1 MCRVMVKIKKG
12 KPIAENVAK
21 ELNRKLNS
29 RSSARYMNT
38 DVYMIVAFMIDL
50 SFIIVEH
57 NKKKKKKGRRI
68 SSVQS
73 MLKEME

>member
-1 MCRVMVKIKKG
+1 MCRVMVKINKG
-12 KPIAENVAK
+12 KHIAENVAK

-57 NKKKKKKGRRI
+57 NKKKKKK
-68 SSVQS
+68 
-73 MLKEME
+73 KTP